1 MRCSCHSPNAVKPAI
16 ASTASS
22 HPSTR
27 VLAHHDKS
35 TQTRSDRHIHPAL
48 EPRMSD
54 SLKTLLV
61 IAFLIVIVW
70 NLGAGLY
77 YLLVDRGQTKRTV
90 NALTRRIAVSVAL
103 IVLVIVSIYM
113 GWIKPHGVGG

>member
-1 MRCSCHSPNAVKPAI
+1 MN
-16 ASTASS
+16 
-22 HPSTR
+22 
-27 VLAHHDKS
+27 
-35 TQTRSDRHIHPAL
+35 
-48 EPRMSD
+48 D

-103 IVLVIVSIYM
+103 ILLVVIGIW
-113 GWIKPHGVGG
+113 GCWIQPHGIAR